1 MKGSIKMFEVRMNL
15 PGCFK
20 ITGFK
25 YKVYKVHVVHEDET
39 YFLIY
44 NEGKWQWVN
53 ANRTCPA

>member
-1 MKGSIKMFEVRMNL
+1 MNI

-20 ITGFK
+20 CTGPK

-44 NEGKWQWVN
+44 NYNAWKWQWVN
-53 ANRTCPA
+53 ANRTCTA

>member
-1 MKGSIKMFEVRMNL
+1 MFEVRMNI

-20 ITGFK
+20 CTGHK

-44 NEGKWQWVN
+44 NAGKWQWVN